1 MAELER
7 RTAAAPARIEP
18 PTDIEN
24 LPSLFSRL
32 GDDVM
37 TLLDAKLNLLKVE
50 VKEDATAYARGG
62 AIIAAGAVVATVGL
76 TLLLIAIAFGVS
88 TFFAGTNL
96 SEPAQYALG
105 FVITGA
111 VFLAIGGITVMV
123 MKSKLAKQ
131 DMVPDRTVEEFRKD
145 KEWLKKEL

>member
-1 MAELER
+1 MAEIER
-7 RTAAAPARIEP
+7 RTAAAPARVEP
-18 PTDIEN
+18 QADLEN

-62 AIIAAGAVVATVGL
+62 AIIAAGGVVATVGL

-111 VFLAIGGITVMV
+111 VFLIIGGAVVMI
-123 MKSKLAKQ
+123 MKNRLAKQ
-131 DMVPDRTVEEFRKD
+131 DLVPDRTVEELRKD

>member
-1 MAELER
+1 MAEIER
-7 RTAAAPARIEP
+7 RTAAAPARVEP
-18 PTDIEN
+18 QADLEN

-62 AIIAAGAVVATVGL
+62 AIIAAGGVVATVGL

-111 VFLAIGGITVMV
+111 VFLIIGGVIVMA

-131 DMVPDRTVEEFRKD
+131 DLVPDRTVEELRKD

>member
-1 MAELER
+1 MAEIER

-18 PTDIEN
+18 QAELEN

-37 TLLDAKLNLLKVE
+37 ALLDAKLNLLKVE

-62 AIIAAGAVVATVGL
+62 AIIAAGSAVATVGL
-76 TLLLIAIAFGVS
+76 TLLLIAVALGVS
-88 TFFAGTNL
+88 TFFEGMNL
-96 SEPAQYALG
+96 SQPARYALG
-105 FVITGA
+105 FVTTGA
-111 VFLAIGGITVMV
+111 VFLIIGGVIVMV

-131 DMVPDRTVEEFRKD
+131 DIVPGRTVEELRKD